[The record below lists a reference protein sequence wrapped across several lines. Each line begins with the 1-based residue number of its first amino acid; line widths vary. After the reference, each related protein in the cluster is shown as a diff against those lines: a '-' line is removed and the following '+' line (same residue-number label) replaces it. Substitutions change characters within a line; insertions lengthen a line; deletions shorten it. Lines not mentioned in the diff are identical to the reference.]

1 MMYLSAV
8 FTTMLCNKLPWN
20 SVIFSISSYIC
31 GITNLADLG
40 WDQLVQIC
48 SMTFLFFWGQRNSG
62 FGSCHGPNWASLFQA
77 SVQVIPLTSH
87 WPKKSW
93 WSSKSGCWVL
103 QSTPECREAGKGDGG
118 GVSGE
123 RWPNL
128 PQVVTWIELSLKK
141 GTCTPPFSLLRA

>member
-1 MMYLSAV
+1 MSYNKWCICQLFSPQCCVTSYPETQWFSV
-8 FTTMLCNKLPWN
+8 FLPCL
-20 SVIFSISSYIC
+20 YIC

-77 SVQVIPLTSH
+77 SVQVIPANIALAKEVT
-87 WPKKSW
+87 W
-93 WSSKSGCWVL
+93 WSSKSGCWVYNPPL
-103 QSTPECREAGKGDGG
+103 NVGKRGRGME

-128 PQVVTWIELSLKK
+128 PQVVTWIELNM
-141 GTCTPPFSLLRA
+141 A